1 MNRSTLR
8 HRLGLAASF
17 IAGQA
22 LMLWVLLIPI
32 VDQRWWSGFRGYF
45 ANDQLSYAAIAVNA
59 SKGNLAA
66 VEPLTET
73 GTSHYPSLW
82 YLMVGL
88 LSGFTN
94 QPVSLIWTIAG
105 LLTIGATIGFLG
117 FLAYRFSGFA
127 FAPLLPALALL
138 TGTFAVVTSQWWYSD
153 MGYHAVIWGPF
164 GTLFTLNAEAV
175 GLMGALMAVGLLL
188 HAAAFPRLR
197 TQAIAAAALILGLL
211 ANVQTYAF
219 LTAVSVAVAFTAT
232 FAALRF
238 PSRQRTL
245 ATVGSLAIVL
255 LLGTQIA
262 QILGPLPLF
271 VLLLASTIP
280 IVIPIIMR
288 YRTPCALAVGI
299 FAVAASPQVVRTLI
313 GLVSGDD
320 FLTYRQASTQDLGV
334 DPSVA
339 LVAAIPTLAIV
350 AFNGIVLLSDRGQR
364 TARLPRVFIA
374 LFLALGIGTLIM
386 ASNDRWGFDQEPYRF
401 WLQYLFITMFFAAV
415 IAAWSMRHI
424 RDLTPV
430 MRSASIVVGIV
441 AVITWSI
448 SVADVRE
455 FRHYASQQGLIAT
468 ADDRSEA
475 LRALIPG
482 NNGLVLSSTCL
493 DPQILKLITG
503 APVAFFNRG
512 LAWPE
517 NRVALDT
524 FLDPQR
530 PRAISVEELNA
541 AGITYVLTDAGC
553 ADEWQL
559 SDARMQPV
567 ALQSYPR
574 GTFTLWQVQTARPL
588 PEA

>member
-1 MNRSTLR
+1 M
-8 HRLGLAASF
+8 
-17 IAGQA
+17 
-22 LMLWVLLIPI
+22 
-32 VDQRWWSGFRGYF
+32 
-45 ANDQLSYAAIAVNA
+45 
-59 SKGNLAA
+59 
-66 VEPLTET
+66 
-73 GTSHYPSLW
+73 
-82 YLMVGL
+82 
-88 LSGFTN
+88 
-94 QPVSLIWTIAG
+94 
-105 LLTIGATIGFLG
+105 
-117 FLAYRFSGFA
+117 
-127 FAPLLPALALL
+127 
-138 TGTFAVVTSQWWYSD
+138 
-153 MGYHAVIWGPF
+153 
-164 GTLFTLNAEAV
+164 
-175 GLMGALMAVGLLL
+175 
-188 HAAAFPRLR
+188 
-197 TQAIAAAALILGLL
+197 
-211 ANVQTYAF
+211 QTYAF
-219 LTAVSVAVAFTAT
+219 LTAVSVTVAFTAT

-238 PSRQRTL
+238 PSRQRNL

-262 QILGPLPLF
+262 QVLGPLPLF
-271 VLLLASTIP
+271 ILLLASTIP
-280 IVIPIIMR
+280 VLIPIIMR
-288 YRTPCALAVGI
+288 YRTPCALAIGI
-299 FAVAASPQVVRTLI
+299 FTIAASPQVVRTVL

-350 AFNGIVLLSDRGQR
+350 AFNVIVLLSDRGQR

-415 IAAWSMRHI
+415 IAAWSIRHI
-424 RDLTPV
+424 RDLAPV
-430 MRSASIVVGIV
+430 MRSASIVVGI
-441 AVITWSI
+441 AALITWSV

-455 FRHYASQQGLIAT
+455 FRNFASEQGVIAT
-468 ADDRSEA
+468 TDDRSAA
-475 LRALIPG
+475 LRALVPG

-530 PRAISVEELNA
+530 PRAISVEELDA
-541 AGITYVLTDAGC
+541 AGITHVLTDAGC
-553 ADEWQL
+553 TDEWQL

-567 ALQSYPR
+567 ALQAYPR
-574 GTFTLWQVQTARPL
+574 GTFTLWQVRTARPL